1 MLIKKYFL
9 NFTLLYIFFIFL
21 SLIIFFFSTTKVYG
35 KAFEINDIEISRPFE
50 INFDK
55 NKVLDEGFKKAFSE
69 LISLIVNSKDQNK
82 INLIKLNEIKGMIE
96 SFSIKEEEFINE
108 VYFVNLGVSFNKKK
122 VFNFLEKKNIF
133 PTIPLKKKILFI
145 PIIINENTK
154 DLMIFNDNKI
164 FDEWNKQVQSFHL
177 IEYILPTEDLEDLNL
192 VKKNYDNIERY
203 NFEEIINKYDLKDSI
218 IALLFKNESEVRIL
232 SRLSMND
239 EVILKNLTF
248 SKIDIE
254 NDQDTKNVIKNLK
267 IVYEDY
273 WKNLN
278 QINTSI
284 KLPLKVKIKNLDSIK
299 ISNFEKIL
307 RTSDLIYDFY
317 ITKFDK
323 DFTYYQI
330 LFNGTPNSFLKTMK
344 KNNLDFDTQ
353 NKTWILK

>member
-1 MLIKKYFL
+1 M
-9 NFTLLYIFFIFL
+9 
-21 SLIIFFFSTTKVYG
+21 
-35 KAFEINDIEISRPFE
+35 
-50 INFDK
+50 
-55 NKVLDEGFKKAFSE
+55 
-69 LISLIVNSKDQNK
+69 
-82 INLIKLNEIKGMIE
+82 
-96 SFSIKEEEFINE
+96 
-108 VYFVNLGVSFNKKK
+108 KKK
-122 VFNFLEKKNIF
+122 L
-133 PTIPLKKKILFI
+133 LFI

-254 NDQDTKNVIKNLK
+254 NDQDTKNIIKDLK
-267 IVYEDY
+267 IIYEDH

-284 KLPLKVKIKNLDSIK
+284 KLPLKVKIRNLDSMK

-307 RTSDLIYDFY
+307 HASDLIYEFY

-330 LFNGTPNSFLKTMK
+330 LFNGTPNIF
-344 KNNLDFDTQ
+344 
-353 NKTWILK
+353 

>member
-1 MLIKKYFL
+1 M
-9 NFTLLYIFFIFL
+9 
-21 SLIIFFFSTTKVYG
+21 
-35 KAFEINDIEISRPFE
+35 
-50 INFDK
+50 
-55 NKVLDEGFKKAFSE
+55 
-69 LISLIVNSKDQNK
+69 
-82 INLIKLNEIKGMIE
+82 NEIKGMIE

-122 VFNFLEKKNIF
+122 VFNFLETKNIF

-248 SKIDIE
+248 SKQILRM
-254 NDQDTKNVIKNLK
+254 TKI
-267 IVYEDY
+267 
-273 WKNLN
+273 
-278 QINTSI
+278 Q
-284 KLPLKVKIKNLDSIK
+284 
-299 ISNFEKIL
+299 KIL
-307 RTSDLIYDFY
+307 
-317 ITKFDK
+317 
-323 DFTYYQI
+323 
-330 LFNGTPNSFLKTMK
+330 
-344 KNNLDFDTQ
+344 
-353 NKTWILK
+353 